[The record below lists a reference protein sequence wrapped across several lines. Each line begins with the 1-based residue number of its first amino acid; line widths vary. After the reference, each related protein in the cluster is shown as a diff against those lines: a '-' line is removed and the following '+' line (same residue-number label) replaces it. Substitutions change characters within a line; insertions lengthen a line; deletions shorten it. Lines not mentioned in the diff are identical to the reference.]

1 MDGVPFEF
9 LVPIA
14 PLLVGSYYVFVADAS
29 TRSKAI
35 VALVL
40 VLSLAT
46 VLVVPAYWLGC
57 LLLQTAVGIYVVL
70 YLAWTRQR

>member
-1 MDGVPFEF
+1 M
-9 LVPIA
+9 
-14 PLLVGSYYVFVADAS
+14 GSYYAFVADAS

-46 VLVVPAYWLGC
+46 VVLVVPAYWLGC
-57 LLLQTAVGIYVVL
+57 LLLQTAVGI
-70 YLAWTRQR
+70 